1 MQGRFKWWIAAVIA
15 LFVVGFLIAFAPLR
29 PAPRGFQVQTVFKF
43 SLPQPVVDDQNKLD
57 SVSGQLAAELRDK
70 VTDLNYA
77 KFTSTT
83 EIEVATFATTEQN
96 SAQDH
101 QTVLQALQGKYP
113 GVKEE
118 ALAQST
124 EKPVWTLGTLLAV
137 YAPRPQIRLGLDL
150 QGGAQVV
157 LLARPETTSSFLS
170 PEDRPMAKLPPAG
183 EGGAGPKAAP
193 TEAAAAGQPSGT
205 NVQTPEELGSNLLK
219 ALAQQGVAAQYIGQ
233 ETLPPNRI
241 LTVARDANRQITASV
256 EVVAPYHVL
265 VRTRAKNQQE
275 AERDQNAAL
284 RYLQNAYPG
293 VEIKND
299 KTNSVFVEKGT
310 ADKIKEIVERRLYAS
325 DIREP
330 VIQTQGDD
338 RVIVELPGVK
348 DPAKVVELLG
358 TTALLQFMLIP
369 EKYQPPQTED
379 SDYATWTN
387 KYTHQDVPWEQVYAE
402 SDSEFTGA
410 DLKANARVQPGQA
423 MDLVVGFELRNE
435 RKDAFR
441 RFTGHNVGRYMAI
454 VLDGKCQMAPV
465 IRSEIP
471 GAGIIEGKFSPDQA
485 AKLSLLLN
493 AGALPVPLEIA
504 ENRTVSATLG
514 ADSIRQSLIA
524 GLVGFALVVAFMVLA
539 YRVPGALANIALIL
553 YLVLLTAALKL
564 ANATLT
570 LPGIAGFIMSLG
582 MAVDAN
588 ILIFER
594 LKEELYSGK
603 TARAA
608 IVAGFERAWT
618 AILDANVTTLIG
630 AAVLYFLGTSAIK
643 SFAVILFL
651 GVIVHLFTAVTVS
664 RWLVTMFAHT
674 RLGQRLSYYGV
685 PKPE

>member
-1 MQGRFKWWIAAVIA
+1 MIGQREAVR
-15 LFVVGFLIAFAPLR
+15 LIAHALQ
-29 PAPRGFQVQTVFKF
+29 QVSPSARDRQ
-43 SLPQPVVDDQNKLD
+43 
-57 SVSGQLAAELRDK
+57 AA
-70 VTDLNYA
+70 
-77 KFTSTT
+77 
-83 EIEVATFATTEQN
+83 
-96 SAQDH
+96 
-101 QTVLQALQGKYP
+101 LQALQSKYP
-113 GVKEE
+113 GIREE
-118 ALAQST
+118 AIAQDT
-124 EKPVWTLGTLLAV
+124 EKPLWTWGTLLAI
-137 YAPRPQIRLGLDL
+137 YSPRPQIRLGLDL

-157 LLARPETTSSFLS
+157 LLAQPETTMSFVS
-170 PEDRPMAKLPPAG
+170 PEDRPLARLTTGETAADASGSTLPTA
-183 EGGAGPKAAP
+183 
-193 TEAAAAGQPSGT
+193 
-205 NVQTPEELGSNLLK
+205 EELGRNLIK
-219 ALAQQGVAAQYIGQ
+219 ALAQEGVPANSIAQ
-233 ETLPPNRI
+233 ETLPPNRT
-241 LTVARDANRQITASV
+241 LTVARDRDRRISASV

-265 VRTRAKNQQE
+265 VRTRAANQQE
-275 AERDQNAAL
+275 ADRDKNAAQ
-284 RYLQNAYPG
+284 RYLNNAYPG

-325 DIREP
+325 NIREP
-330 VIQTQGDD
+330 IVQTQGDD

-348 DPAKVVELLG
+348 DPQKVVELLG
-358 TTALLQFMLIP
+358 TTALLEFMLIP
-369 EKYQPPQTED
+369 EKYEPPATED
-379 SDYATWTN
+379 GDYSTWTN
-387 KYTHQDVPWEQVYAE
+387 KYTRQDVSWEQVYAE
-402 SDSEFTGA
+402 SQQEFTGA

-423 MDLVVGFELRNE
+423 MELVVGFELRNE

-441 RFTGHNVGRYMAI
+441 RFTARNVGRYMAI

-471 GAGIIEGKFSPDQA
+471 GAGIIEGRFTPDEA
-485 AKLSLLLN
+485 ARLSLLLN

-524 GLVGFALVVAFMVLA
+524 GMVGLALVIAFMVLA

-553 YLVLLTAALKL
+553 YLVLLMAALKL

-608 IVAGFERAWT
+608 IAAGFERAWT
-618 AILDANVTTLIG
+618 AILDANVTTMIG

-674 RLGQRLSYYGV
+674 RLGQRLAYYGV